1 MKTAA
6 RIPGM
11 RLLHSPGPTRVPDEV
26 VNAMA
31 RQPTDLAD
39 AAPAASSIAAC
50 ESGMKALLQTER
62 AEVFFYAAN
71 GHGGWEAVIA
81 NLVAPGAAVLV
92 PGTGHFSD
100 GWAEQVEAFGGVAVR
115 TPYREGF
122 PIDPAAVEAALR
134 DDTAHRIGAVFV
146 VHTDTASGTTC
157 DLAAIR
163 AAIDA
168 ARHPALFVV
177 DVVASLAAAP
187 FAMDALGV
195 DVVIG
200 ASQKG
205 LMVHPGL
212 AFVAADERALAVAR
226 ANPTP
231 RFYWDWQRR
240 QSDAVVPQV
249 LRHAAARPPGRP
261 RGRARPDRR
270 RRASPTCTRAT
281 RGWRARSRPR
291 STRWGEGGALRLFTQ
306 VPAARSVSVTAIEV
320 APGIDPEALRTVAR
334 ERFQVAI
341 AGGLGP
347 LSRPRLSHRP
357 PRRHERGDDP
367 RLPRRRRGGAARAG
381 HRLRPQRRRRRDRG
395 ARRSDGLSVHRSPA
409 RSRGKANRRLG
420 HPGGRAPNVQRSASS
435 AVISPARSRARHR
448 RLGHRERAGRRT
460 FSDRRLAP
468 APALAQRMLPV
479 WPSE

>member
-1 MKTAA
+1 MKPAI

-39 AAPAASSIAAC
+39 ARLPLLIAAC
-50 ESGMKALLQTER
+50 ETGMKALLQTER
-62 AEVFFYAAN
+62 ADVFFYAAN

-92 PGTGHFSD
+92 PGTGNFSD
-100 GWAEQVEAFGGVAVR
+100 GWAEQVQAFGGVAVR

-134 DDTAHRIGAVFV
+134 DDAAHRIGAVFV
-146 VHTDTASGTTC
+146 VHTDTASGTTS
-157 DLAAIR
+157 DLGAIR
-163 AAIDA
+163 RAIDA
-168 ARHPALFVV
+168 AKHPALFVV

-195 DVVIG
+195 DVAIG

-212 AFVAADERALAVAR
+212 AFVAADERALAFAR
-226 ANPTP
+226 ANPAP

-240 QSDAVVPQV
+240 QSDMSYRKFCGTPPLAHLAGLEAALGLIGAEGLVDVHA
-249 LRHAAARPPGRP
+249 RHARLARAVHAAV
-261 RGRARPDRR
+261 
-270 RRASPTCTRAT
+270 SC
-281 RGWRARSRPR
+281 
-291 STRWGEGGALRLFTQ
+291 WGEGGALRLFTQ

-334 ERFQVAI
+334 ERFQVAV

-347 LSRPRLSHRP
+347 LSGRVFRIGHLGDINEAMILGCLAGIEAAMQVQGIAFG
-357 PRRHERGDDP
+357 RHGID
-367 RLPRRRRGGAARAG
+367 AAVAALVDAG
-381 HRLRPQRRRRRDRG
+381 SQ
-395 ARRSDGLSVHRSPA
+395 
-409 RSRGKANRRLG
+409 
-420 HPGGRAPNVQRSASS
+420 PG
-435 AVISPARSRARHR
+435 
-448 RLGHRERAGRRT
+448 
-460 FSDRRLAP
+460 
-468 APALAQRMLPV
+468 
-479 WPSE
+479 

>member
-1 MKTAA
+1 MKPAV
-6 RIPGM
+6 RIPGL

-39 AAPAASSIAAC
+39 ARLPVLIEAC
-50 ESGMKALLQTER
+50 ESGMKALLRTER
-62 AEVFFYAAN
+62 ADVFFYAAN

-81 NLVAPGAAVLV
+81 NLVAPGSAVLV

-100 GWAEQVEAFGGVAVR
+100 SWAEQVEAFGGSALR

-122 PIDPAAVEAALR
+122 PIDPAAVEAMLR
-134 DDTAHRIGAVFV
+134 DDTGHRIGAVFV

-157 DLAAIR
+157 NLAAIR

-168 ARHPALFVV
+168 AHHPALFVI

-187 FAMDALGV
+187 FAMDAIGANV
-195 DVVIG
+195 AIG

-212 AFVAADERALAVAR
+212 AFVAADARAMAVAA

-240 QSDAVVPQV
+240 KSEFSYRKFCGTPPLAHLAGLEAALGLIALEGLANVQA
-249 LRHAAARPPGRP
+249 RHARLAGAVHAAV
-261 RGRARPDRR
+261 
-270 RRASPTCTRAT
+270 
-281 RGWRARSRPR
+281 
-291 STRWGEGGALRLFTQ
+291 TRWGEGGALRLFTQ

-320 APGIDPEALRTVAR
+320 ADGIDPEALRMVAR
-334 ERFQVAI
+334 ERFQVAV

-347 LSRPRLSHRP
+347 LAGRVFRIGHLGDMNEAMILGCLAGVEAAMRAQGIAFG
-357 PRRHERGDDP
+357 RHGVDAAVDALVAGGDTA
-367 RLPRRRRGGAARAG
+367 LA
-381 HRLRPQRRRRRDRG
+381 
-395 ARRSDGLSVHRSPA
+395 SPA
-409 RSRGKANRRLG
+409 KS
-420 HPGGRAPNVQRSASS
+420 
-435 AVISPARSRARHR
+435 
-448 RLGHRERAGRRT
+448 
-460 FSDRRLAP
+460 
-468 APALAQRMLPV
+468 
-479 WPSE
+479 